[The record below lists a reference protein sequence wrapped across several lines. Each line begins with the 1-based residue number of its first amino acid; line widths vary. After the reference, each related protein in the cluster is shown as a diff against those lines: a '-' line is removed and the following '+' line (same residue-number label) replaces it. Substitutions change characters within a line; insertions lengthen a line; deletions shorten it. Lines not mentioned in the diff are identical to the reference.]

1 MTADVHLAPVHGPG
15 GVPASPRRLRAML
28 AGTLGNT
35 LEWYDFGAYG
45 FLAMIFAK
53 AFFPGND
60 PFVALLSAFGMFA
73 VSFFMRP
80 LGGILF
86 GHVGDRFGRQR
97 ALYVSALLMTVSTV
111 GIGLL
116 PTYAMAGPLAPLLLL
131 AMRLLQGVSVGG
143 EHAMSA
149 VFLAEG
155 APPARRGL
163 VASLATLGANIG
175 TLMGSAV
182 GTVVAVALTPE
193 QLADWG
199 WRLPFLAGIVLGGAA
214 LALRGGLASEPAP
227 QRADLPRRDLPLR
240 AAVRDHWREVLH
252 AFGITVA
259 IGALFYL
266 TFIYLTTYMQQV
278 DGMPAR
284 LAFGINTA
292 SMGVLVFACCAFA
305 ALSDKVGR
313 KPVMLAGLAGLVLF
327 TWPLFGLLS
336 SGDPA
341 AVLAGQIGFTLLISA
356 YAGPVPAA
364 LVELFAR
371 ETRCTT
377 YALAWNFGVGWVGG
391 LSPMVAVY
399 LIHRFA
405 SPMAPAV
412 VVIALSVVSLIA
424 VLRLKERAGGPI

>member
-1 MTADVHLAPVHGPG
+1 MAGN
-15 GVPASPRRLRAML
+15 LRAML

-53 AFFPGND
+53 AFFPAGD
-60 PFVALLSAFGMFA
+60 AFVGLMSAFAMFA

-86 GHVGDRFGRQR
+86 GHIGDRFGRQR
-97 ALYVSALLMTVSTV
+97 ALYLSALLMTVSTV

-116 PTYAMAGPLAPLLLL
+116 PTYATAGALAPMLLL

-163 VASLATLGANIG
+163 VASLATLGANVG

-193 QLADWG
+193 QLAAWG
-199 WRLPFLAGIVLGGAA
+199 WRLPFLAGIVLGGVA
-214 LALRGGLASEPAP
+214 LALRAGLAPEGARPHRP
-227 QRADLPRRDLPLR
+227 DLPLR
-240 AAVRDHWREVLH
+240 AALRDHWRPMLH
-252 AFGITVA
+252 GVGITAA

-278 DGMPAR
+278 DGLPAR

-292 SMGVLVFACCAFA
+292 SMVVLVFACCASA

-313 KPVMLAGLAGLVLF
+313 KPVMLAGLVGLVLF
-327 TWPLFGLLS
+327 TWPLFRLLS
-336 SGDPA
+336 SGAPS
-341 AVLAGQIGFTLLISA
+341 AVLAGQVGFTLLISI

-364 LVELFAR
+364 LVELFDR
-371 ETRCTT
+371 DTRCTT
-377 YALAWNFGVGWVGG
+377 YALAWNFGVGWIGG

-405 SPMAPAV
+405 SPMAPGV
-412 VVIALSVVSLIA
+412 VVTALSVVSLLA
-424 VLRLKERAGGPI
+424 VLRLKERAGGLI